1 MSKSPAFYEHNRDRP
16 RIDPYFIFGK
26 KCEKK
31 KERKK
36 ERGKK
41 AISKRRKIERE
52 TGALSWN
59 SPAAEGS
66 IQEGHRIDFVTLMNS
81 HRFHEVFARSRSK
94 ANFNHIA
101 SD

>member
-16 RIDPYFIFGK
+16 RIDPCLIFG
-26 KCEKK
+26 EKMRK
-31 KERKK
+31 KERRK

-59 SPAAEGS
+59 SPATEVS

-81 HRFHEVFARSRSK
+81 HRFNEVFARSRSK
-94 ANFNHIA
+94 ANLNHIA